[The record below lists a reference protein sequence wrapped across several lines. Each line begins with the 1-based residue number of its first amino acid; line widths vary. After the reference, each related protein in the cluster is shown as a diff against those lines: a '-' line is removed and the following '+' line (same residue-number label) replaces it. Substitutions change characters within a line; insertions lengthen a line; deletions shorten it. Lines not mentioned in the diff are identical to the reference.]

1 MALKNK
7 TSVKLSSR
15 TILTLCAVLLP
26 LFVACNPDSADHY
39 PGLKSVSYLAT
50 DAIFPNPERGF
61 YTPVEIYDASK
72 SGISKD
78 GIEVNRKMGRS
89 LYLLEFH
96 LKDFVNSDISED
108 YLNVIGKYFAS
119 LRSGGNKCV
128 LRFCYSNGFAEKD
141 KPWDATPD
149 QALRHIAQ
157 VKPLL
162 QEYYDVIMVVQAGF
176 IGSWGE
182 WYYTENYKDT
192 PTRKL
197 IVDALL
203 DAVPAERQVSLRTPQ
218 FKLSM
223 YGFSA
228 TDTLTSATAH
238 KPTVQARL
246 GGHNDC
252 YLASANDQG
261 TYAGNKDRKYWE
273 AESAFVIM
281 GGETCGLSAYCHC
294 EPQADNAKARG
305 VLADMAAN
313 HFTYLNQSYHS
324 GVISRWRNE
333 GCFEE
338 LQRRLG
344 YRFVLEKAFFTKAPK
359 AGEDM
364 RIVLKIRND
373 GFAPAMNPRDAELIL
388 TDASG
393 KEAGKWSLESDPRY
407 WMPEKPTTVDQTIS
421 IPSGLS
427 GEYTLWINLPDPC
440 ATLSGNPD
448 FSIRLANEDVWN
460 QNTGYN
466 KIHTITL

>member
-1 MALKNK
+1 MALKK
-7 TSVKLSSR
+7 KKSVKSSSR
-15 TILTLCAVLLP
+15 SLLTLFAALLP
-26 LFVACNPDSADHY
+26 LLIACNPDSADHY
-39 PGLKSVSYLAT
+39 PGLNSVSYQTT
-50 DAIFPNPERGF
+50 DEIFPNPERGF
-61 YTPVEIYDASK
+61 YSPVEIHNTSR
-72 SGISKD
+72 SGISTD
-78 GIEVNRKMGRS
+78 GFEVNRRQGRS
-89 LYLLEFH
+89 LHLLEFH
-96 LKDFVNSDISED
+96 LTDYVNSDIAD
-108 YLNVIGKYFAS
+108 NYLEVIGKFFAS
-119 LRSGGNKCV
+119 LRAGGGKCI

-157 VKPLL
+157 IKPLL

-203 DAVPAERQVSLRTPQ
+203 DAVPAERQISLRTPQ
-218 FKLSM
+218 FKMSM

-228 TDTLTSATAH
+228 TDTLTRATAH

-252 YLASANDQG
+252 YLASPNDQG
-261 TYAGNKDRKYWE
+261 TFAGNKDRAYWE
-273 AESAFVIM
+273 SESAFVIM

-313 HFTYLNQSYHS
+313 HYTYLNQSYHL
-324 GVISRWRNE
+324 GVLSRWRSE
-333 GCFEE
+333 GCLEE

-344 YRFVLEKAFFTKAPK
+344 YRFVLDKGFFSKSPK
-359 AGEDM
+359 AGEDF
-364 RIVLKIRND
+364 RVVLKIRNE

-393 KEAGKWSLESDPRY
+393 AEVGKWPLESDPRY
-407 WMPEKPTTVDQTIS
+407 WMPEERTTVDQSIS
-421 IPSGLS
+421 LPSGLS
-427 GEYTLWINLPDPC
+427 GEYTLWLNLPDPC
-440 ATLSGNPD
+440 STLRGNPYY
-448 FSIRLANEDVWN
+448 SIRLANENVWD

-466 KIHTITL
+466 KIHSFTL